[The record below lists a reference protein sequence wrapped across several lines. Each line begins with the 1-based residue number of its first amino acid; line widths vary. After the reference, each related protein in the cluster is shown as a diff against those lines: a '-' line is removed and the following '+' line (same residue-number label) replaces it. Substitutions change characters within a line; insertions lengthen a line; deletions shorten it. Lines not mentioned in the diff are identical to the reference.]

1 MADRIDKITGRDKA
15 QGKQAAYSDIYTNFN
30 RHPET
35 GALVRLVDEASVKR
49 SLRNLIM
56 TNRGERMF
64 QPNIGTDLY
73 KLLFENMSPMTEDL
87 IRTYITDAVN
97 DYEPRVQ
104 LIDVRVE
111 GNELTNSYDVAIV
124 FEIIN
129 STTPSVLNLSLRR
142 VR

>member
-1 MADRIDKITGRDKA
+1 MAERIDKITGRDKA
-15 QGKQAAYSDIYTNFN
+15 QGKQPAYSDIYTNFN

-64 QPNIGTDLY
+64 QPNLGTDLY
-73 KLLFENMSPMTEDL
+73 KLLFDNITPMTEDL
-87 IRTYITDAVN
+87 IKTYITDAVN
-97 DYEPRVQ
+97 DYEPRVR
-104 LIDVRVE
+104 LIDVRVV
-111 GNELTNSYDVAIV
+111 GNELTNSYDVSIV

-129 STTPSVLNLSLRR
+129 STTPTALNLTLRR

>member
-1 MADRIDKITGRDKA
+1 MAERIDKITGRDRV
-15 QGKQAAYSDIYTNFN
+15 QGRGASYSDIYTNFN

-49 SLRNLIM
+49 SLRNLIL

-64 QPNIGTDLY
+64 QPTLGTDLY
-73 KLLFENMSPMTEDL
+73 KMLFDNMSPVTEDL
-87 IRTYITDAVN
+87 IKTYITDAIN
-97 DYEPRVQ
+97 DYEPRVS
-104 LIDVRVE
+104 LITVRVI

-129 STTPSVLNLSLRR
+129 STTPSTLNLTLRR